1 MCREWEAYRSASTDE
16 AGAQDSRTLIA
27 DQYIVVFQ
35 DYKGLEEGQEML
47 RSTMTADQ
55 SSDKPTAVMQQLDAV
70 FHALVVRCDGRV
82 LERLAEQSGVL
93 AIVQDEIVRLDEVQ
107 EVGEVCG
114 LGACTRVLVCWR
126 IGVVYY
132 CCRDSRGVL
141 VYP

>member
-1 MCREWEAYRSASTDE
+1 MADEFAVCREWEAYRSASTDE

-114 LGACTRVLVCWR
+114 LGACVRVLVCWC
-126 IGVVYY
+126 V
-132 CCRDSRGVL
+132 GVL
-141 VYP
+141 G